1 MHDSHCCELIR
12 LPRLSDR
19 YELTSTTLNHANF
32 LAWRLLI
39 DLIIT
44 TGELGEAVPSSGG
57 ERVLLNLRI
66 TVQLL

>member
-1 MHDSHCCELIR
+1 MHDSHGRELVR
-12 LPRLSDR
+12 LARLGNR
-19 YELTSTTLNHANF
+19 YELTSTTLYHANF

-39 DLIIT
+39 NLIIT

-66 TVQLL
+66 AVELL